1 MSFRDKLLAF
11 IPEDKRKDA
20 ESVLDDLDTTLDSQ
34 AKDLREIKAELRKS
48 TGIKP
53 EDLTALENENK
64 TLTAQIAETGK
75 ALKVAQAAQKAAED
89 AKTTVEKEFGEKL
102 TSEQAAINRL
112 LVEDGLT
119 KGLTGL
125 GIVKPAMQAAAAAL
139 LKQKGVFSVKA
150 EGDIRKAIA
159 KAQKDGKDV
168 ELGLDEYLKT
178 WAQSDE
184 GKEFVPASL
193 NQGGGARGG
202 SGQRQQSQDGPKLG
216 KTVME
221 TLALQRQGTL

>member
-1 MSFRDKLLAF
+1 MSFRDKLQGL
-11 IPEDKRKDA
+11 IPEEKRKDA
-20 ESVLDDLDTTLDSQ
+20 DSIFDELDETLDGYSRDIKTLK
-34 AKDLREIKAELRKS
+34 ADLRKN
-48 TGIKP
+48 TGVKP
-53 EDLTALENENK
+53 EDLAALEEENA
-64 TLTAQIAETGK
+64 TLRTQVADTGK
-75 ALKVAQAAQKAAED
+75 ALKETQKALKTAED
-89 AKTTVEKEFGEKL
+89 TKAAVEKEFGEKL

-159 KAQKDGKDV
+159 KAQKDGKDI

-178 WAQSDE
+178 WAASDE
-184 GKEFVPASL
+184 GKEFVPASM
-193 NQGGGARGG
+193 NQGGGGRGNTG
-202 SGQRQQSQDGPKLG
+202 SNPPPAGGPQLG
-216 KTVME
+216 KTVLE
-221 TLALQRQGTL
+221 TLALQRQGAL